1 MPFSY
6 SSFGLNESSIRTRL
20 SSLVSMGG
28 PEEGNR
34 TMMEVDSIVA
44 KVVTKS
50 TQVAPHTI
58 EATTKTVHP
67 STLAIIVKINKV
79 IENLH

>member
-1 MPFSY
+1 
-6 SSFGLNESSIRTRL
+6 
-20 SSLVSMGG
+20 
-28 PEEGNR
+28 
-34 TMMEVDSIVA
+34 MEVDSIVA